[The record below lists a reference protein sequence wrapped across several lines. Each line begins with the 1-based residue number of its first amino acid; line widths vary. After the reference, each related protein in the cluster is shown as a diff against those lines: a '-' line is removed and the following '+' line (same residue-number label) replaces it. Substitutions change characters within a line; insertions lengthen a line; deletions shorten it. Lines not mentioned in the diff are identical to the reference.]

1 MTTRILP
8 LNLSEATACGQPKSQ
23 LYRVWVNDQSVE
35 VFHTNVAD
43 FVAFECGG
51 TMRIAVEAT
60 QSFSEVW
67 LRPLSRGLKPV
78 IEGDRVHFEIDRG
91 QNLCLDIPG
100 QNPLFIYANPPVFNR
115 PDANDPKVHFFK
127 AGQIYEVG
135 EIELKSGETLYI
147 EAGAVVKACVRA
159 WEADNIRI
167 CGQGILHGGAG
178 SGKHTRFVVLERCT
192 NVLIE
197 DIIMIEPKSWMLI
210 LGACRGVRIRNLKQ
224 IGEVMSSD
232 GIDICGSKDVVIEG
246 CCLRNN
252 DDNVV
257 IKALHIKGSRF
268 SWEEDVEN
276 IRVRDCVFWNA
287 PCGNAMEIGYELRTT
302 RVSDVVF
309 ENIDVLCVHGQGA
322 AFSIHNG
329 DRAVVEN
336 VRWENIRV
344 EHHWDKLVD
353 FRVVNSRYS
362 KDLERGRIRNIVLKN
377 IRAIRSHFN
386 EGCTISL
393 ISGFDSTKPVE
404 GIVFE
409 DIYFNEKKIT
419 TADELD
425 LHLRNV
431 RDLTF
436 R

>member
-1 MTTRILP
+1 MTTRVIP
-8 LNLSEATACGQPKSQ
+8 FPSFETDPGIHSPSA
-23 LYRVWVNDQSVE
+23 LYRVWINGESVL

-43 FVAFECGG
+43 FIAFEWSS
-51 TMRIAVEAT
+51 TAQVVVEIL
-60 QSFSEVW
+60 QPFSEVW

-78 IEGDRVHFEIDRG
+78 LEGTKVHFQIDRA
-91 QNLCLDIPG
+91 QNLCLDFPG
-100 QNPLFIYANPPVFNR
+100 HIPLFIYANPPELNR
-115 PDANDPKVHFFK
+115 PDPTDPSVHFFPS
-127 AGQIYEVG
+127 GRIYEVG
-135 EIELKSGETLYI
+135 EFELKSGETLYI
-147 EAGAVVKACVRA
+147 EAGAMVKGTVRA
-159 WEADNIRI
+159 WEADGIRI
-167 CGQGILHGGAG
+167 CGRGILSGDVKGGPI
-178 SGKHTRFVVLERCT
+178 RFVELERCT
-192 NVLIE
+192 NVLVE

-210 LGACRGVRIRNLKQ
+210 LGACQGVQVRNLKQ
-224 IGEVMSSD
+224 IGEVISSD
-232 GIDICGSKDVVIEG
+232 GIDICGSKDVLIEG

-257 IKALHIKGSRF
+257 LKALHFKNSRF
-268 SWEEDVEN
+268 SWEEDIEN

-309 ENIDVLCVHGQGA
+309 EDIDVLCVHGQGA

-353 FRVVNSRYS
+353 FRVVNSRYNT
-362 KDLERGRIRNIVLKN
+362 DVERGLIRNIVLKN
-377 IRAIRSHFN
+377 IRVIRGYFN
-386 EGCTISL
+386 AGCTVSL
-393 ISGFDSTKPVE
+393 ISGFDASKPVE
-404 GIVFE
+404 GVVFE
-409 DIYFNEKKIT
+409 DFYFNEKKIM

-431 RDLTF
+431 NDLVF